1 MPLVRTDDRRYARDT
16 ESNALL
22 STDKTALER
31 TRAQR
36 AMTKRTNMLQLE
48 VNALREQVQQL
59 VSLFDRS
66 ASLDKGL

>member
-36 AMTKRTNMLQLE
+36 AMTKRTSMLQLE